1 MKLNY
6 MISNIHASKKNKP
19 MMGLK
24 EGMLLKQSL
33 AGNRPG
39 LAQLKNNIEKNKRM
53 VRKAAPVTG
62 ENKGLSELEAI
73 GEALYQKSQIEEK
86 KSSRSIFSRLIK
98 KS

>member
-1 MKLNY
+1 
-6 MISNIHASKKNKP
+6 

-33 AGNRPG
+33 AGSRPG
-39 LAQLKNNIEKNKRM
+39 LAQLKNNIEKNKKM
-53 VRKAAPVTG
+53 VRKASPVTG

-73 GEALYQKSQIEEK
+73 GEALYQKSQIEGK